1 MPRSII
7 WSDDGSSCMLQV
19 SRGWR
24 SEGSRRRL
32 TKRLSGVTP
41 EEAEI
46 ELTKMAMSLGSSD
59 LIGDSVTL
67 RAYYYGIF
75 RDGLSNRGTPRTKA
89 TIDSYGLR
97 HGDQARLD

>member
-1 MPRSII
+1 MHALGESWLEKR
-7 WSDDGSSCMLQV
+7 GLSSQDYQATLWCHA
-19 SRGWR
+19 RGGR
-24 SEGSRRRL
+24 DRVDE
-32 TKRLSGVTP
+32 
-41 EEAEI
+41 
-46 ELTKMAMSLGSSD
+46 LGSSD